1 MLDDPDAAGRDV
13 SPAPP
18 EDSDPAVAR
27 FRACR
32 WHSALT
38 DGTEYCGHRDVKPYA
53 GQHGFSP
60 AAWCPECDFY
70 KTRRRPRKDGDFDFN
85 DNYDDFDD

>member
-1 MLDDPDAAGRDV
+1 MLDDPAATGRGA
-13 SPAPP
+13 SPAASEDP
-18 EDSDPAVAR
+18 EPAVAR

-53 GQHGFSP
+53 GQYGFSP
-60 AAWCPECDFY
+60 TAWCPECDFY
-70 KTRRRPRKDGDFDFN
+70 KTRRKPRKDGNFE
-85 DNYDDFDD
+85 FDDGYED